1 MSGGGADHHHYH
13 LHQHH
18 QGASI
23 SVPGSW
29 GSIRSSSNMDGRS
42 ESFRSLMRCGSMRS
56 FSLSVGG
63 AAAENEYG
71 IGRSS
76 RSLRQSKKQEEN
88 HQGGMSDEEAL
99 RWAALERLPT
109 VQRMRTGVVIHHK
122 DQPGG
127 GRVDALDVTKIGP
140 VERQMLLDNLLKV
153 IESDNNKFLLRLR
166 QRLDK

>member
-1 MSGGGADHHHYH
+1 MSRGGANHHHH
-13 LHQHH
+13 HHHH

-42 ESFRSLMRCGSMRS
+42 ESFRNLMRLGSMRS

-63 AAAENEYG
+63 AAGEHEYG
-71 IGRSS
+71 LGRSS
-76 RSLRQSKKQEEN
+76 RSLRRSKKQEEN

-153 IESDNNKFLLRLR
+153 IKSDNDKFLLRLR
-166 QRLDK
+166 KRLDK